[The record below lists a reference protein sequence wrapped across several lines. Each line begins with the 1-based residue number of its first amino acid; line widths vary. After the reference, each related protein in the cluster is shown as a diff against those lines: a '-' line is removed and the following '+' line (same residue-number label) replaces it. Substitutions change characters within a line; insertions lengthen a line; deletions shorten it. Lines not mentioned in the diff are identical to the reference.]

1 MRSLVYDELYIGGRW
16 QTPSTGQ
23 RLSVISPHSEE
34 PIGETPE
41 AAPEDVDKAVMAA
54 RKAFDEGPWP
64 RLTPSER
71 MEKIE
76 KLAAV
81 YSGHTDEMADLI
93 TAEMGSPRSFS
104 RLGQATGAVAQMHLN
119 LATAR
124 EFPWVERRQ
133 GLFGEVHVR
142 RAPVGVVGAIVPWN
156 VPQFLIMPKLIPAL
170 IAGCTVVVKPAPETP
185 LDAMWLA
192 EMLDEIDLPEGVVS
206 IIPGGRETGEALV
219 RHPEVDKISFTGSSS
234 TGRHIAALCGEQL
247 KRVSLELGGK
257 SAAIILD
264 DADIDHTVKHL
275 KMASLM
281 NNGQACVAQ
290 TRILVSERSH
300 DEVVDALA
308 EMMSGLQVGDP
319 ADEATDIGPLVA
331 QRQQDRVQGY
341 IKTGV
346 DEGAR
351 IVLGGMD
358 KPHDRG
364 WYVQPTLFADANNEM
379 RIAREEIFGPVLTVL
394 KYSDERD
401 AVRIANDS
409 DYGLAGSVWTADVA
423 HGLEIA
429 AEIRTGTYGINM
441 YTLDTS
447 CPVRR
452 IQAIRHRARV
462 RLRGPV
468 RVRRAAVDGQ
478 RRQAA
483 GAALS
488 RSTAMSEVVVER
500 HGAVQVCRLNRPQER
515 NGLTGALLRQYL
527 AALEEARTDDAV
539 RVVVTTGE
547 GDAFSAGAGHERP
560 RRRIRPGRGSTCSCT
575 KSSGLTDKL
584 STAERTFD
592 RLGIGRETLAIKNFD
607 KPLIAAVNG
616 AAAGGGFAL
625 AMLHD
630 IRLASERATFTSAFV
645 RIGLVAEMGLSYTLP
660 RAIGLEAAMDMMFT
674 GRSVECRRSLEPSAL
689 FDEDVP
695 HERLM
700 DEAMAYA
707 EQIAAQAP
715 IAVQLA
721 KRTLARSLDNSFLAQ
736 LELEWPYQVAAFDT
750 DDAREG
756 IAAFRER
763 RPPRFSGR

>member
-1 MRSLVYDELYIGGRW
+1 
-16 QTPSTGQ
+16 
-23 RLSVISPHSEE
+23 
-34 PIGETPE
+34 
-41 AAPEDVDKAVMAA
+41 
-54 RKAFDEGPWP
+54 
-64 RLTPSER
+64 
-71 MEKIE
+71 
-76 KLAAV
+76 
-81 YSGHTDEMADLI
+81 
-93 TAEMGSPRSFS
+93 
-104 RLGQATGAVAQMHLN
+104 MHLN
-119 LATAR
+119 MATAR

-185 LDAMWLA
+185 LDALWLA

-290 TRILVSERSH
+290 TRILVSERRH

-308 EMMSGLQVGDP
+308 DMMSGLQVGDP
-319 ADEATDIGPLVA
+319 ADDATDIGPLVA

-351 IVLGGMD
+351 IVLGGTD

-401 AVRIANDS
+401 AIRIANDS
-409 DYGLAGSVWTADVA
+409 DYGLAGSVWTADIA

-429 AEIRTGTYGINM
+429 AEIRAGTYGINM

-447 CPVRR
+447 CPFGGFKQSGIGREFGSEGLSEYVEL
-452 IQAIRHRARV
+452 QSTV
-462 RLRGPV
+462 S
-468 RVRRAAVDGQ
+468 
-478 RRQAA
+478 A
-483 GAALS
+483 GKLPELAEP

-500 HGAVQVCRLNRPQER
+500 HGAVLVCRLNRPQER
-515 NGLTGALLRQYL
+515 NGLTGRT
-527 AALEEARTDDAV
+527 AR
-539 RVVVTTGE
+539 RVSGRVGR
-547 GDAFSAGAGHERP
+547 GPYRRRCAGGGHDRRRRCVQCRRRHERP
-560 RRRIRPGRGSTCSCT
+560 RQRIGPAGAQRADARKARTDRQAQHGRARIRPPGSRQ
-575 KSSGLTDKL
+575 GN
-584 STAERTFD
+584 A
-592 RLGIGRETLAIKNFD
+592 
-607 KPLIAAVNG
+607 
-616 AAAGGGFAL
+616 
-625 AMLHD
+625 
-630 IRLASERATFTSAFV
+630 
-645 RIGLVAEMGLSYTLP
+645 
-660 RAIGLEAAMDMMFT
+660 
-674 GRSVECRRSLEPSAL
+674 
-689 FDEDVP
+689 
-695 HERLM
+695 
-700 DEAMAYA
+700 
-707 EQIAAQAP
+707 
-715 IAVQLA
+715 
-721 KRTLARSLDNSFLAQ
+721 
-736 LELEWPYQVAAFDT
+736 
-750 DDAREG
+750 DDQE
-756 IAAFRER
+756 FRQCHI
-763 RPPRFSGR
+763 